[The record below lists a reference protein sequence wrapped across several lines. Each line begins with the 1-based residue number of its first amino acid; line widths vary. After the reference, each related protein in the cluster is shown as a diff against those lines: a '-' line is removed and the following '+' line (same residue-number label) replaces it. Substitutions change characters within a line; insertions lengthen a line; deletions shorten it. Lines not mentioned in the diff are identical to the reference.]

1 MRILGVILI
10 VSLIGSI
17 ILIELERLFGIVPVF
32 VTSVIIVAIAG
43 VYVLLIQFNDYWK
56 GMKKKQIRKR
66 LDLLLNEEEILERD
80 LNNLKVKTGSRV
92 LRTKKL

>member
-1 MRILGVILI
+1 MRILGALLI

-17 ILIELERLFGIVPVF
+17 IVMELERLFGIVPVF

-43 VYVLLIQFNDYWK
+43 VYVLLIQFNDYWR
-56 GMKKKQIRKR
+56 GMKKKQTQER
-66 LDLLLNEEEILERD
+66 LKRD
-80 LNNLKVKTGSRV
+80 LNNFKVNTRSMA

>member
-1 MRILGVILI
+1 MRILGALLI

-17 ILIELERLFGIVPVF
+17 IVMELERLFGIVPVF

-56 GMKKKQIRKR
+56 NKKKINYVSRR
-66 LDLLLNEEEILERD
+66 
-80 LNNLKVKTGSRV
+80 NNNNIKS
-92 LRTKKL
+92 

>member
-1 MRILGVILI
+1 MRFLGALLI

-17 ILIELERLFGIVPVF
+17 IVMELERLFGIVPVF

-56 GMKKKQIRKR
+56 NKKKINYVSRR
-66 LDLLLNEEEILERD
+66 
-80 LNNLKVKTGSRV
+80 NNNNIKS
-92 LRTKKL
+92 